1 MIINPDTVSIPQVKY
16 GSKFR
21 SKIVSNLTF
30 VIVYS
35 IITVRSLCGSE
46 NINGKS
52 TLRKQRRVLRGD

>member
-21 SKIVSNLTF
+21 NKIVSNLTF
-30 VIVYS
+30 FILYS
-35 IITVRSLCGSE
+35 IITFRSLVDRK